1 MSKNIFLNLQVEFT
15 KKKKSLFSYSIFYN
29 INFNFNSNNLSHLDL
44 INNIIYSKSKSD
56 SINKDEEI
64 TNFECD
70 EEINELNFIKI
81 KNDNEYIFQTKKNMI
96 HKNNYIYIYYL
107 IYLLFLSFFY
117 KLMTILY
124 K

>member
-56 SINKDEEI
+56 SIKKNEEI
-64 TNFECD
+64 ANFECD

-81 KNDNEYIFQTKKNMI
+81 KNENEYIFQTKKNMI

-107 IYLLFLSFFY
+107 IYLLFLSFF
-117 KLMTILY
+117 L
-124 K
+124 